1 MSRDDLCVQYA
12 KKCLSNLQTW
22 HYDGIVVLLWANLLL
37 VFSATGSAENTGFF
51 GGIEIF

>member
-12 KKCLSNLQTW
+12 KKCFSNLQTW

-37 VFSATGSAENTGFF
+37 VFSATGSAENTGFS